1 VAEGQEGGGG
11 VSEINRY
18 RFEKAG
24 MCDCDHYLDEYDGE
38 WCEWNDVKP
47 ILDQLADLDRLRGEL
62 ESYKKDL
69 TVQKMLFIGADN
81 ATKMLRT
88 ERDRLRGEL
97 EQAEAREAVYR
108 LYFEEILDLG
118 KDSQDIT
125 GSQKVQAMKDIARR
139 ALKSPAPDRCA
150 KIEQL
155 EAVAQDVYRWLKE
168 QNLHNT
174 GHGRCLEQILNELG
188 GDGDD
193 STTAR

>member
-1 VAEGQEGGGG
+1 VLYLPPCDSGECPRIPEYSKMVA
-11 VSEINRY
+11 
-18 RFEKAG
+18 
-24 MCDCDHYLDEYDGE
+24 
-38 WCEWNDVKP
+38 
-47 ILDQLADLDRLRGEL
+47 DR
-62 ESYKKDL
+62 
-69 TVQKMLFIGADN
+69 A
-81 ATKMLRT
+81 
-88 ERDRLRGEL
+88 RLVREL
-97 EQAEAREAVYR
+97 EQEREDFKSQIDLRDAGIDELKQQLRASEAREAVYR

-150 KIEQL
+150 KMEQV

-188 GDGDD
+188 GDGE
-193 STTAR
+193 